1 MTGPTGTAPD
11 GERPVER
18 RLRQALEAR
27 AEEVTVVSLR
37 PADPPGPHLRR
48 LSPRALWLRR
58 GAWTLAGVSGLAA
71 AALAGYLVLGGP
83 DQRPVRPEPPAA
95 PPELSPTDPSGSPA
109 PSVSPSASVP
119 PGASSVPAGSGTGTG
134 TPSPTPP
141 ASTSTAPVRPPRS
154 APPATVPAGGSATPV
169 PSGGAGTPTGSPSPS
184 AKPGG

>member
-37 PADPPGPHLRR
+37 PADPPGPHQRR

-95 PPELSPTDPSGSPA
+95 PPEFSPTGPSGTPG
-109 PSVSPSASVP
+109 PSVSPSESVP
-119 PGASSVPAGSGTGTG
+119 PNTPSASAGTGAGTPTPAPSASS
-134 TPSPTPP
+134 
-141 ASTSTAPVRPPRS
+141 APVRPQRS
-154 APPATVPAGGSATPV
+154 APPTTVPPGGSATPV
-169 PSGGAGTPTGSPSPS
+169 PADGAGTPESTPTPST
-184 AKPGG
+184 KPKG

>member
-95 PPELSPTDPSGSPA
+95 PPELSPTGPSGSPR
-109 PSVSPSASVP
+109 PSVSPSPSVP
-119 PGASSVPAGSGTGTG
+119 PGSSSAPAGAGTGAG

-141 ASTSTAPVRPPRS
+141 PSTSSAPVRPSRS
-154 APPATVPAGGSATPV
+154 GPPATVPAGGSATPV
-169 PSGGAGTPTGSPSPS
+169 PSGGAGMPAGSPSPS
-184 AKPGG
+184 SKPRG

>member
-95 PPELSPTDPSGSPA
+95 PPELGPTGPSGSPA

-119 PGASSVPAGSGTGTG
+119 PGSPSPSGAGTGAG
-134 TPSPTPP
+134 MPSPPP
-141 ASTSTAPVRPPRS
+141 STASAPVRPQRS
-154 APPATVPAGGSATPV
+154 APPTATVPAGGSATPV
-169 PSGGAGTPTGSPSPS
+169 PSGGAGMPQGTPTPSS
-184 AKPGG
+184 KPKG